1 MKPTYLL
8 VLALS
13 TGLGCSLVTV
23 QQSPFT
29 PLEIQA
35 KRPAGPPPR
44 VVLTP
49 SSIQIADKVQFA
61 FDSAEILPASFDLL
75 KEVAGVL
82 SKNAQ
87 IEKMQV
93 EGHTDTSGAAGHNKE
108 LSQKRAE
115 SVRAFLVKEGV
126 AGKRLVAK
134 GFGPDKPI
142 ADNKTGKGRE
152 QNRRIEFRLLTAE
165 DAAKPAAGAAGGGEA
180 PSLPGTPPAAP
191 AAPTAPPA
199 PPAAPV
205 TPPPAH

>member
-1 MKPTYLL
+1 MKPTHLLSL
-8 VLALS
+8 VLAS
-13 TGLGCSLVTV
+13 GLGCSLVTV
-23 QQSPFT
+23 QQSPFP

-49 SSIQIADKVQFA
+49 SSIQISDKVQFG

-82 SKNAQ
+82 TKNAQ

-93 EGHTDTSGAAGHNKE
+93 EGHTDSSGAASHNKE

-126 AGKRLVAK
+126 VAKRLVAK

-142 ADNKTGKGRE
+142 ADNGTDEGKE
-152 QNRRIEFRLLTAE
+152 KNRRVEFNILKQGSIKTIVQDE
-165 DAAKPAAGAAGGGEA
+165 
-180 PSLPGTPPAAP
+180 
-191 AAPTAPPA
+191 
-199 PPAAPV
+199 
-205 TPPPAH
+205 

>member
-1 MKPTYLL
+1 MNLQSLL
-8 VLALS
+8 VLALA

-23 QQSPFT
+23 QQSPFP

-49 SSIQIADKVQFA
+49 SSIQIGDKVQFA

-82 SKNAQ
+82 VKNAQ
-87 IEKMQV
+87 IEKVQV
-93 EGHTDTSGAAGHNKE
+93 EGHTDSTGAAGHNKE

-115 SVRAFLVKEGV
+115 SVRAFLIKEGV
-126 AGKRLVAK
+126 PGKRLVAK

-142 ADNKTGKGRE
+142 ADNATDDGKE
-152 QNRRIEFRLLTAE
+152 KNRRVEFNIVKQGSIKSIVQDE
-165 DAAKPAAGAAGGGEA
+165 
-180 PSLPGTPPAAP
+180 
-191 AAPTAPPA
+191 
-199 PPAAPV
+199 
-205 TPPPAH
+205 

>member
-1 MKPTYLL
+1 MKLTHLL

-23 QQSPFT
+23 QQSPFA

-49 SSIQIADKVQFA
+49 SSIQIADKVQFG

-115 SVRAFLVKEGV
+115 SVRAFLIKQGV
-126 AGKRLVAK
+126 AAKRLVAK
-134 GFGPDKPI
+134 GFGPDRPV
-142 ADNKTGKGRE
+142 ADNSTDEGKE
-152 QNRRIEFRLLTAE
+152 KNRRVEFNIVKQGQIKTLVQDE
-165 DAAKPAAGAAGGGEA
+165 
-180 PSLPGTPPAAP
+180 
-191 AAPTAPPA
+191 
-199 PPAAPV
+199 
-205 TPPPAH
+205 

>member
-1 MKPTYLL
+1 MKPQSLL
-8 VLALS
+8 VLALAS
-13 TGLGCSLVTV
+13 GLGCSLVTV
-23 QQSPFT
+23 QQAPFT

-49 SSIQIADKVQFA
+49 SSIQIGDKVQFA

-82 SKNAQ
+82 AKNAQ
-87 IEKMQV
+87 IEKVQV
-93 EGHTDTSGAAGHNKE
+93 EGHTDSTGAAGHNKE

-115 SVRAFLVKEGV
+115 SVRAFLIKEGV

-142 ADNKTGKGRE
+142 ADNTTDDGKE
-152 QNRRIEFRLLTAE
+152 KNRRVEFNIVKQGSIKTTVQDE
-165 DAAKPAAGAAGGGEA
+165 
-180 PSLPGTPPAAP
+180 
-191 AAPTAPPA
+191 
-199 PPAAPV
+199 
-205 TPPPAH
+205 

>member
-1 MKPTYLL
+1 MKPNHLFA
-8 VLALS
+8 LALAA
-13 TGLGCSLVTV
+13 GLGCSLVTV
-23 QQSPFT
+23 QQSPFP

-49 SSIQIADKVQFA
+49 SSIQIGDKVQFG
-61 FDSAEILPASFDLL
+61 FDSADILPASFDLL

-82 SKNAQ
+82 SKNTQ

-93 EGHTDTSGAAGHNKE
+93 EGHTDSTGAASHNKE

-142 ADNKTGKGRE
+142 ADNGTDEGKE
-152 QNRRIEFRLLTAE
+152 KNRRVEFNILKQGPIKTVVQDE
-165 DAAKPAAGAAGGGEA
+165 
-180 PSLPGTPPAAP
+180 
-191 AAPTAPPA
+191 
-199 PPAAPV
+199 
-205 TPPPAH
+205 

>member
-1 MKPTYLL
+1 MKNTKPILPIALL
-8 VLALS
+8 LA

-23 QQSPFT
+23 QQSPFP
-29 PLEIQA
+29 PLEIAA
-35 KRPAGPPPR
+35 KRPAPPPAR

-82 SKNAQ
+82 TKNAQ

-93 EGHTDTSGAAGHNKE
+93 EGHTDSKGAAGHNKE

-126 AGKRLVAK
+126 PAKRLVAK

-142 ADNKTGKGRE
+142 ADNTTPEGQEK
-152 QNRRIEFRLLTAE
+152 NRRVEFNIVKQGSIKTLVQDE
-165 DAAKPAAGAAGGGEA
+165 
-180 PSLPGTPPAAP
+180 
-191 AAPTAPPA
+191 
-199 PPAAPV
+199 
-205 TPPPAH
+205 